1 MGDVVGDV
9 FAIVSRVPQGAFTWG
24 TFFAAAFA
32 LFLHR
37 YLGTQGLSW
46 RNFAG
51 CCIPFNPLK
60 SKSFHADV
68 KIYLIRKLTDH
79 FFLLPGAATLA
90 LVSSQVYALQG
101 RVPGGGA
108 GHVGG
113 LAVILLC
120 GAVLFIVTEFA
131 YYLWHFLEHKVPFLW
146 EMHKVH
152 HSADMLNPLTNQ
164 RAHSVQMI
172 FKYSLS
178 GALNGIPAGI
188 FMSTLE
194 FSFAEILVLLAMSN
208 KLATILTL
216 DPLRHS
222 HFPVGFGPLDRVF
235 ISPHMHQIH
244 HSKEKVHWDRNFGTN
259 LAVFD
264 WMFGTAYRPKKG
276 EVPTSGIYGYSDDAL
291 QEFNTLWGTYVTPL
305 RKSLRCMAAMLRPD
319 PRADSASPAK
329 GAPGGS

>member
-1 MGDVVGDV
+1 MGDVIGDV
-9 FAIVSRVPQGAFTWG
+9 FAIIFRIPQVIFTWG
-24 TFFAAAFA
+24 IFFAAAFA
-32 LFLHR
+32 LFLHK
-37 YLGTQGLSW
+37 YLGSQGLSW
-46 RNFAG
+46 RNLAAF
-51 CCIPFNPLK
+51 CFPFNPLK

-68 KIYLIRKLTDH
+68 KVYVIRKLTDH

-90 LVSSQVYALQG
+90 LVSTRISDQLYLLQG
-101 RVPGGGA
+101 RVPSMAPGHIGG
-108 GHVGG
+108 
-113 LAVILLC
+113 ILIVVLC
-120 GAVLFIVTEFA
+120 GAALFIVTEFS
-131 YYLWHFLEHKVPFLW
+131 YYVWHFMEHKVPFLW

-152 HSADMLNPLTNQ
+152 HSADVLNPLTNQ

-222 HFPVGFGPLDRVF
+222 HFPIGFGPLDRVF

-244 HSKEKVHWDRNFGTN
+244 HSKEQVHWDKNFGTN

-264 WMFGTAYRPKKG
+264 WLFGTAYKPKKD
-276 EVPTSGIYGYSDDAL
+276 EVPASGIYGYSDEAL
-291 QEFNTLWGTYVTPL
+291 LEFSTLKGTYITPL
-305 RKSLRCMAAMLRPD
+305 RESFRSMAAMFQPD
-319 PRADSASPAK
+319 PRPDSGSPAK
-329 GAPGGS
+329 